1 MIRLKTR
8 AGHGFPRMPPGGGAL
23 ARLWPPRPPAMHERR
38 LHAARHL
45 HGGAAVLALAVL
57 GDSGIEHYRGSFRNK
72 AMVTP
77 LLTAS
82 VSLLSALHGLAD
94 QRPLPHRLRNAVHG
108 LAALTGLIG
117 TGFHVY
123 NVLKRPGRLSFENL
137 FYGAPLGAPAAM
149 LLSGAVGLAAE
160 QVREQPLDR
169 LESLG
174 LERREPLGDR
184 ELGQGIAALV
194 AAGLLGTTAEAA
206 LLHFRGNFQN
216 RDMYLPVLLPPAVA
230 GLLGRAAARPDAP
243 HARQRARGASWLAV
257 MLGLAGAGFHIRGV
271 SRHMGGWRNW
281 SQNLLDG
288 PPIPAPPSFTGL
300 GLAALAAL
308 ALMGGPDRG

>member
-1 MIRLKTR
+1 MIRLKAR
-8 AGHGFPRMPPGGGAL
+8 ADRNPSWPLPVEGAL
-23 ARLWPPRPPAMHERR
+23 ASLWLPRTTAVHDRR
-38 LHAARHL
+38 RRAARHL
-45 HGGAAVLALAVL
+45 HGGAAILALAVL
-57 GDSGIEHYRGSFRNK
+57 GDSGIEHYRGAFRNK

-77 LLTAS
+77 LLTAG
-82 VSLLSALHGLAD
+82 VSLVSALHGLAD
-94 QRPLPHRLRNAVHG
+94 RRPLPHRTRNAIHG

-117 TGFHVY
+117 TGFHIY

-160 QVREQPLDR
+160 QVREQPPGRLD
-169 LESLG
+169 SLG
-174 LERREPLGDR
+174 LTQTEPLGDR

-216 RDMYLPVLLPPAVA
+216 RAMYLPVLLPPAVA
-230 GLLGRAAARPDAP
+230 GLLGWAAARPEERRS
-243 HARQRARGASWLAV
+243 RQRARGASWLTV
-257 MLGLAGAGFHIRGV
+257 LLGMAGAGFHIRGV

-288 PPIPAPPSFTGL
+288 PPVPAPPSFTGL
-300 GLAALAAL
+300 GLAGLAAL
-308 ALMGGPDRG
+308 ALMGGPDHG